1 MGRPTRTGHDW
12 KPAGVVLA
20 VIAALIAVPS
30 VVAAVVPTR
39 ETAIQAGTEIEVTAP
54 GEEPDTVSFGGVG
67 GWQRRPTGDQ
77 TTAVLVAPDGSRLA
91 VSVIDGVTDFDAA
104 AAWRL
109 KVLGAQGFDAE
120 FDGEVKT
127 ANGFSGRTC
136 RGTDRAGVCAI
147 VGNEKLAVTLALIG
161 DDATLPELTP
171 VLETLTVRR

>member
-1 MGRPTRTGHDW
+1 MGRPIRAGHDW
-12 KPAGVVLA
+12 RQAGLVLG
-20 VIAALIAVPS
+20 VIAALVVVPS

-39 ETAIQAGTEIEVTAP
+39 ETAVAPGSEIEVTAP
-54 GEEPDTVSFGGVG
+54 GEEPDTVSFGGVD
-67 GWQRRPTGDQ
+67 GWRRRTTGDQ

-91 VSVIDGVTDFDAA
+91 VSVIGGVTNFDDA

-120 FDGEVKT
+120 FEGEIRT
-127 ANGFSGRTC
+127 PNGFSGRTC

-161 DDATLPELTP
+161 DEATLPELTP
-171 VLETLTVRR
+171 VLETLAVRR